1 MSENVVKGGVA
12 ARINHLRM
20 THENPVYS
28 LPGMEAHGKRHDATS
43 QARKVGDKPPL
54 VFGSLDLADAFEAH
68 VEGCLMSQAC
78 KAPVLHTIL
87 QWPIDLPLPDE
98 AAEQLMLRRS
108 IDFMNRIL
116 GGDAVFAARLDRDES
131 GRHTVDI
138 FATPKYMKKTK
149 DGERLWV
156 STSKHLKALCQKHLA
171 EIKERHPKIK
181 KPDSMRCQGIALN
194 SEFHQFVTSL
204 GMEPKRKVEKNH
216 SVPDRVSPEIY
227 KSLAQARKTIEAGQ
241 AMDAALKAR
250 ERALEAS
257 QADFVR
263 FQRVERENAAK
274 AAVEA
279 TRGREEALAA
289 REAALRADERKL
301 GEWLADSAAEREAHE
316 RELVMREGQLAYREQ
331 FLDRWAEENGVEPP
345 TADPDYRP

>member
-43 QARKVGDKPPL
+43 KARAVGDKPPL
-54 VFGSLDLADAFEAH
+54 VYGSLDLQDAFETH
-68 VEGCLMSQAC
+68 VEGALMSAAC
-78 KAPVLHTIL
+78 KAPVLHCIL
-87 QWPIDLPLPDE
+87 QWPVDLPLPDE

-108 IDFMNRIL
+108 IDFMNRTL

-131 GRHTVDI
+131 GRHTVDV

-156 STSKHLKALCQKHLA
+156 STSKHLKALCQKHLV
-171 EIKERHPKIK
+171 EIKARYPKVK
-181 KPDSMRCQGIALN
+181 NPDSMKCQGIALN
-194 SEFHQFVTSL
+194 SEFHEFVTSL
-204 GMEPKRKVEKNH
+204 GMKPKRKVEKNH
-216 SVPDRVSPEIY
+216 SVPDRVSPETY
-227 KSLAQARKTIEAGQ
+227 AAAAEARKTIEAGH
-241 AMDAALKAR
+241 AMDIALKAR

-257 QADFVR
+257 KADFVE

-274 AAVEA
+274 AVLEA
-279 TRGREEALAA
+279 TRGREEALAR
-289 REAALRADERKL
+289 REAAVKADERQL
-301 GEWLADSAAEREAHE
+301 GEWLADSARQREAHE

-331 FLDRWAEENGVEPP
+331 FLERWAEENGVEPP